1 MSFHPAR
8 LATEKAVSR
17 TALPSVF
24 LPGIAGMHMNHEV
37 HFSDGVVAKVYMADE
52 PMVELSNILGLP
64 GRHCYFGRQFIEA
77 LTDNGFSVSPSFD
90 DQYPYTLSLTDLQS
104 VVNAVRKLIT
114 DRKDGHYALTWVS
127 TKGLPF

>member
-37 HFSDGVVAKVYMADE
+37 HFSDGVVAKVFMAEE
-52 PMVELSNILGLP
+52 PMVELSNIIGLP
-64 GRHCYFGRQFIEA
+64 GRHAYYGRQFIEA
-77 LTDNGFSVSPSFD
+77 LTKRGFSVSPSFD
-90 DQYPYTLSLTDLQS
+90 DQYPYTLSLTDLQA
-104 VVNAVRKLIT
+104 VVNAVRKLVADSNEGYYELAWI
-114 DRKDGHYALTWVS
+114 S
-127 TKGLPF
+127 TKGSPF